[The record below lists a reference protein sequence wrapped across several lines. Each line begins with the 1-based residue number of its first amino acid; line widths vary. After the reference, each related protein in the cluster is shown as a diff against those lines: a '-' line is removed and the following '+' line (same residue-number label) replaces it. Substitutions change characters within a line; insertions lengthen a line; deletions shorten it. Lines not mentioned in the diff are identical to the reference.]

1 MQIGLGRIGVWNGQL
16 RRGDR
21 EQAREAVAELESLG
35 YGTIW
40 MPGGT
45 GPEFFAIADE
55 CLAATRQ
62 IVIALGILS
71 VWTNPAI
78 EVAAARASLSE
89 RYPGRFLLGLGVSH
103 AHLVERQ
110 TGRHFEHPVAVMRG
124 YLDELAA
131 TSAPVPR
138 EELVLAAL
146 GTHMLALSRGRR
158 WGARPD
164 RVPRVQARVPLWVGG
179 TGGAG

>member
-62 IVIALGILS
+62 IVIASGILS
-71 VWTNPAI
+71 VWTNPAT

-89 RYPGRFLLGLGVSH
+89 RYPGPVSYTH
-103 AHLVERQ
+103 LRAHETV
-110 TGRHFEHPVAVMRG
+110 
-124 YLDELAA
+124 LD
-131 TSAPVPR
+131 
-138 EELVLAAL
+138 
-146 GTHMLALSRGRR
+146 
-158 WGARPD
+158 
-164 RVPRVQARVPLWVGG
+164 
-179 TGGAG
+179 